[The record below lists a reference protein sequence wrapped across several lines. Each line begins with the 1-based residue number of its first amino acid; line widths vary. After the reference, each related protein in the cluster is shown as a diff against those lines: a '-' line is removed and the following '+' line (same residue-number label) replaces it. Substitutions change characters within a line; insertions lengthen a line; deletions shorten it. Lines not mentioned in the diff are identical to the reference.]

1 MKVCCIFILCD
12 IAFRLIITSVLKNF
26 SRPESG
32 TMQLSP
38 TAKSHTD
45 IRRLN
50 RQTILNL
57 LRQYGM
63 LSKSDLV
70 RLTEL
75 TVTTIAT
82 ILEELIGEDLVAVA
96 GDAEQVPS
104 GEAARGRPAALYRLI
119 RHRWVA
125 AGIQIA
131 SNSVTGVLLD
141 FGGQVLDS
149 ASVSAPSDL
158 PAHDV
163 LDIVTD
169 LLEAL
174 FNRAAAPEMGL
185 LGIGV
190 ALEGFVD
197 VPAGLSLWMLF
208 RSRWKDVPVAAYLE
222 QHFHVPVLVDYRVYA
237 ATLAEAV
244 FGVAR
249 GVSDFAYLNVDTG
262 IAVAYVASGQIVRSN
277 IGATGVI
284 GGLGHVLTTNGT
296 RLCYCGKVGCLH
308 TEITTQALLTQ
319 LKELISVS
327 QGSGIGEFWRTHEI
341 RFDNLIDAAQHG
353 DALALQ
359 LRSRFAHGLGIAV
372 SSSAQLFSANMIVI
386 GGVATQFGG
395 KEALDTAQLA
405 VQQLTIL
412 HKQFGLTKVAVSRL
426 SPDSATIGAATLVI
440 EAIMDGQITAITE

>member
-1 MKVCCIFILCD
+1 MTDILQ
-12 IAFRLIITSVLKNF
+12 
-26 SRPESG
+26 RPAGIESG
-32 TMQLSP
+32 YMQLTP
-38 TAKSHTD
+38 TAKTHTE

-50 RQTILNL
+50 RHTILNL
-57 LRQYGM
+57 LRQHGT

-82 ILEELIGEDLVAVA
+82 ILEELISENLVAVA
-96 GDAEQVPS
+96 GDSEQVQVNES
-104 GEAARGRPAALYRLI
+104 SRGRPAALYRLS
-119 RHRWVA
+119 RRRWVV

-131 SNSVTGVLLD
+131 SNSVTVVLLD

-158 PAHDV
+158 SADDV
-163 LDIVTD
+163 LNIVTD
-169 LLEAL
+169 LLESL
-174 FNRAAAPEMGL
+174 IDRAAASEMRL

-208 RSRWKDVPVAAYLE
+208 RSQWRDVPVASYLE
-222 QHFHVPVLVDYRVYA
+222 RRFHVPVLVDYRVYA

-244 FGVAR
+244 FGAAR

-262 IAVAYVASGQIVRSN
+262 VAVASVASGRMVRSS

-284 GGLGHVLTTNGT
+284 GGLGHVLTTNGA

-308 TEITTQALLTQ
+308 TEITTQALITQ

-327 QGSGIGEFWRTHEI
+327 QGSGIGEFWQTHEI
-341 RFDNLIDAAQHG
+341 RFDNLISAAQQG
-353 DALALQ
+353 DALSLQ
-359 LRSRFAHGLGIAV
+359 LRNRFAQSLAIAV
-372 SSSAQLFSANMIVI
+372 SSIAQLFSANLIII
-386 GGVATQFGG
+386 GGVAVQFGG
-395 KEALDTAQLA
+395 KEALDTAHWAVRQLM
-405 VQQLTIL
+405 IL
-412 HKQFGLTKVAVSRL
+412 HSQFGRTEVVASNL
-426 SPDSATIGAATLVI
+426 SPDSATMGAATLVI
-440 EAIMDGQITAITE
+440 QAVMDGQITAIME